1 MKRYPLYSSKS
12 ARTSRR
18 VGAVAVFVS
27 IIAVIAH
34 RFGMIDLP
42 AMVYSVLASAVLGIA
57 TIGLALFAFAR
68 LWANGGAGGTSALL
82 GLLLGF
88 LTLAPLALYVSK
100 SALSP
105 GLGDVSTDWIDP
117 PQFVVETSSEIDVP
131 VTLTAILE
139 VPGASGQE
147 EHYPDIVPRRYRI
160 PPGQLHAAVIIVVE
174 RNDWPIIFEL
184 PPDLLDAPTGLQV
197 EARTRV
203 LGMKEDMV
211 VRIRPDPVGALLDV
225 RSTSRTGFRGLTDN
239 VVRVRGFFA
248 EIDDVLRETYGRL
261 EQIAV
266 DEEEALDP
274 EQTGETA
281 GSAADDTE
289 DQERIPVPAFKP
301 FFEEAETILPE
312 ETAPDD
318 LAG

>member
-12 ARTSRR
+12 ARISRR

-27 IIAVIAH
+27 IVAVIAH

-42 AMVYSVLASAVLGIA
+42 AMVYSVLASAILGVA

-68 LWANGGAGGTSALL
+68 LWAKGGSGGASALL
-82 GLLLGF
+82 GLFLGI

-117 PQFVVETSSEIDVP
+117 PQFVVETSSDLDVP

-139 VPGASGQE
+139 VPGADGQE
-147 EHYPDIVPRRYRI
+147 ERYPDIVPRRYRI
-160 PPGQLHAAVIIVVE
+160 PPGQLHAAVMIVVE

-197 EARTRV
+197 EARTRI

-261 EQIAV
+261 EQVAV

-274 EQTGETA
+274 EQAGETE
-281 GSAADDTE
+281 GSAAGNAE
-289 DQERIPVPAFKP
+289 EQERIPVPAFKP